1 MVASPSFAMTAWGR
15 RCKRASPTKV
25 PTARAIR
32 NCDEASIKDAL
43 SSLFEIS
50 DLYKMLVE
58 DLLHERYDEHP
69 ENTAEGNYKDCAS
82 GRKPY
87 LVVIDIGGCIEV
99 EVMLFRLSIFV
110 MAAVVMVVA
119 VIMVAFFF
127 IVAMVRMSI
136 GFGCKH
142 LLEKWDD

>member
-1 MVASPSFAMTAWGR
+1 MHFQR
-15 RCKRASPTKV
+15 R
-25 PTARAIR
+25 
-32 NCDEASIKDAL
+32 
-43 SSLFEIS
+43 FENS

-69 ENTAEGNYKDCAS
+69 ENAAEGNYKDCAS

-87 LVVIDIGGCIEV
+87 LVVFDIGGFIEV
-99 EVMLFRLSIFV
+99 EVLLVRLSPFV
-110 MAAVVMVVA
+110 MAAVVMVTM

-136 GFGCKH
+136 GFDCKH